1 MPGEQQLEFLKP
13 SNMQHTSHILMIQ
26 PVSFDFNSETAVNN
40 RFQARSGDNNK
51 QEKALA
57 EFTHF
62 VALLRQH
69 GIDVTVVEDSPEPH
83 TPDSVFPNNWLSLH
97 EDGTL
102 VLYPMFAE
110 NRRLERKQQV
120 LDQLKEK
127 FTISKIIDLT
137 HFEKEHL
144 FLEGTGSMV
153 LDREHKIVYACIS
166 PRTDETVLAAF
177 CKRTGYQPLSFVAVD
192 QAGVPIYHTNVM
204 MCVADSYVVICLDA
218 IPDKDDRQELIASF
232 RQTHKEIININL
244 EQMNQFAGNMLQVHD
259 QQGKTS
265 LVMSTQAYV
274 SLSKEQVE
282 VIEKHNPILHADIS
296 TIEANGGGSA
306 RCMMAEIFLPPKA
319 HH

>member
-1 MPGEQQLEFLKP
+1 
-13 SNMQHTSHILMIQ
+13 MQHTSHILMIR
-26 PVSFDFNSETAVNN
+26 PVNFDFNSETAVNN
-40 RFQARSGDNNK
+40 RFQARSGDTNK

-62 VALLRQH
+62 VALLQQH

-83 TPDSVFPNNWLSLH
+83 TPDSVFPNNWISMH

-120 LDQLKEK
+120 LDRLQER
-127 FTISKIIDLT
+127 FTIGKTIDLT

-144 FLEGTGSMV
+144 YLEGTGSMV
-153 LDREHKIVYACIS
+153 LDREHRIVYACIS
-166 PRTDETVLAAF
+166 PRTDETVLASF
-177 CKRTGYQPLSFVAVD
+177 CKRTGYQPLSFMAVD

-218 IPDKDDRQELIASF
+218 VPDPDDRQELLDSF
-232 RQTHKEIININL
+232 RQTHKEVITISQ
-244 EQMNQFAGNMLQVHD
+244 EQMNQFAGNMLQVHNR
-259 QQGKTS
+259 QGDTY

-282 VIEKHNPILHADIS
+282 AIEKHNPILHADIG

-306 RCMMAEIFLPPKA
+306 RCMMAEIFLPLKA